1 MNTAA
6 ATIATATITTTVWT
20 KGAARY
26 APCMTDGE
34 TIYYPQGAGIVYA
47 VAITDLVKLAAFD
60 DADAPPM
67 DSVTRTMSLAEALV
81 GGEPNDLSYPRALS
95 PVSLMSPPDEW
106 SYAAGPRENSEASN
120 EFPHVLQEWIDFCDE
135 IEGD

>member
-1 MNTAA
+1 MNTP
-6 ATIATATITTTVWT
+6 ATIATATIATTVWT
-20 KGAARY
+20 KAAARY

-34 TIYYPQGAGIVYA
+34 TIYYPQGGIVYA

-67 DSVTRTMSLAEALV
+67 ASITRTMSLAEALV
-81 GGEPNDLSYPRALS
+81 GGVPDDISYSRELS
-95 PVSLMSPPDEW
+95 PVSLQTPPDTW
-106 SYAAGPRENSEASN
+106 SHAAGPRENSEVSA
-120 EFPHVLQEWIDFCDE
+120 EWPHVLHEWIDFCDE